1 MATTDPAIQ
10 EPTQPVAPT
19 MPQPE
24 PTFTRDATGAYKF
37 VGQVLLNKPP
47 ATQRSF
53 YAVLEENGFEDDILS
68 LWTVD
73 NLETFKYKDP
83 DTNEIKNIRNS
94 DLGKLKMWIAYL
106 EHRVATNNPIIT
118 DEEVLDIDPQEF
130 KLWYAQHNS
139 RAAVTTPAPAPSTPT
154 NPTASRVPTTPTD
167 LFKRGIKRDPS
178 LFPVMKQDSQFRQ
191 WKLHTIS
198 LVKAQ
203 DCTEVVD
210 TDYIPRTPDEQA

>member
-19 MPQPE
+19 MPQTE

-73 NLETFKYKDP
+73 
-83 DTNEIKNIRNS
+83 R
-94 DLGKLKMWIAYL
+94 
-106 EHRVATNNPIIT
+106 
-118 DEEVLDIDPQEF
+118 
-130 KLWYAQHNS
+130 
-139 RAAVTTPAPAPSTPT
+139 
-154 NPTASRVPTTPTD
+154 
-167 LFKRGIKRDPS
+167 
-178 LFPVMKQDSQFRQ
+178 
-191 WKLHTIS
+191 
-198 LVKAQ
+198 
-203 DCTEVVD
+203 
-210 TDYIPRTPDEQA
+210 